1 MSYSEFKTISTVLQ
15 EVQVRYAEAEFV
27 EPLSFSVTDYFRA
40 DLQLMMREGV
50 VDNLVD

>member
-27 EPLSFSVTDYFRA
+27 EPLSFPVTDYFRA